1 MLNWT
6 LDDKKINSQYRP
18 DLLIDIALQS
28 KTGHALAWSLVKKNW
43 NYLLK
48 RYGNELFLWNDLL
61 SSVISKFATKTYLN
75 DIENFFSDKTDL
87 GNGKQ
92 AIRQSLNEVKARIR
106 WKQVNEA
113 SLKEWLIRHKKKKF

>member
-6 LDDKKINSQYRP
+6 LDDKKINSQDRP
-18 DLLIDIALQS
+18 DLLGYIALQS
-28 KTGHALAWSLVKKNW
+28 KTGRELAWSLVKKNW

-48 RYGNELFLWNDLL
+48 QYGNELFLWNDLL

-75 DIENFFSDKTDL
+75 DIENFLSDKTDL

-92 AIRQSLNEVKARIR
+92 AIRQSINEVNARIR
-106 WKQVNEA
+106 WKQINEA